1 MNRYD
6 EISEL
11 KQKECYTFED
21 LIAVTRVLRSERGCP
36 WDREQD
42 HHSIRSELIEETY
55 EVVEAIDT
63 DDPVLLREELGDLL
77 FQIIFHAQ
85 IEAEADRF
93 TVNEVIHDITAKMVH
108 RHPHVFGNV
117 SVKNSKE
124 VLSNWEVIK
133 TEEKQ
138 RNTLVEK
145 LKAIPPMLPALMR
158 ASKVGKKL
166 GQANTEDTEA
176 LLQTLENSIE
186 QMRAGLKTPEQADAN
201 ALIGALLMQVTD
213 LSRALGVNAEY
224 ALSKETDRVIASVEA
239 ESDKKI

>member
-108 RHPHVFGNV
+108 RHPHVFG
-117 SVKNSKE
+117 
-124 VLSNWEVIK
+124 
-133 TEEKQ
+133 T
-138 RNTLVEK
+138 
-145 LKAIPPMLPALMR
+145 
-158 ASKVGKKL
+158 
-166 GQANTEDTEA
+166 
-176 LLQTLENSIE
+176 
-186 QMRAGLKTPEQADAN
+186 
-201 ALIGALLMQVTD
+201 
-213 LSRALGVNAEY
+213 SR
-224 ALSKETDRVIASVEA
+224 
-239 ESDKKI
+239 

>member
-224 ALSKETDRVIASVEA
+224 ALSKEPDRVIASVEA